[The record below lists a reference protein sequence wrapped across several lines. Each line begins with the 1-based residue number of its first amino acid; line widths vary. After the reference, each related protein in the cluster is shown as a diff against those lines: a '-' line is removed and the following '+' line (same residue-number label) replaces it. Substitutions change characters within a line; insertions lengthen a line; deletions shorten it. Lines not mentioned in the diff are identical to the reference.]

1 MHDTTIATKLPGQPK
16 AFPGR
21 ISPHFS
27 KPVAR
32 FIGDMMYGIM
42 KEKDVKP
49 SSVVRALKEG
59 TSQKKVEDRLG
70 FSLAEKRKSPLCPL
84 FTGARESSCPGK
96 WGISK
101 RARPMGSTPVALPI
115 PPLQGRV
122 AKAGCLAYNVKH
134 ASRERRAS
142 HE

>member
-1 MHDTTIATKLPGQPK
+1 MHDTTTAMKLPGQPK

-42 KEKDVKP
+42 KEKDVKR
-49 SSVVRALKEG
+49 SSVVRALKKEA
-59 TSQKKVEDRLG
+59 SPKKVEGRLG
-70 FSLAEKRKSPLCPL
+70 FSLAAKRKSPLCPL
-84 FTGARESSCPGK
+84 FTGARESSCPGE

-101 RARPMGSTPVALPI
+101 RARPRGQRPVAPPFPSPRYKGALQRQGVWPI
-115 PPLQGRV
+115 M
-122 AKAGCLAYNVKH
+122 
-134 ASRERRAS
+134 
-142 HE
+142 

>member
-1 MHDTTIATKLPGQPK
+1 MHDTTTAMKLPGQPK
-16 AFPGR
+16 AFPER

-42 KEKDVKP
+42 KEKDVKR
-49 SSVVRALKEG
+49 SSVARALKEG
-59 TSQKKVEDRLG
+59 ISPKKVEGRLG
-70 FSLAEKRKSPLCPL
+70 FSLAAKRKSPLCPL

-101 RARPMGSTPVALPI
+101 RARPMGAP
-115 PPLQGRV
+115 
-122 AKAGCLAYNVKH
+122 
-134 ASRERRAS
+134 RRAS
-142 HE
+142 HSPVTRARCKGRVFGL